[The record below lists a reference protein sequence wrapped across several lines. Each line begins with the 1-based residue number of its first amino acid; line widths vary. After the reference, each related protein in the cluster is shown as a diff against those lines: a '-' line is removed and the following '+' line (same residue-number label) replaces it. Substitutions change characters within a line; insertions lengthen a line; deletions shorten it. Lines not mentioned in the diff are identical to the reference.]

1 MNARES
7 VNKIFSDILTE
18 QNFCSASCFEK
29 NEEPFFYSVKDG
41 ICTERRTRTR
51 RQLKSGLLKNEMT
64 ISDGI
69 EAFTNKLT
77 DDKFYSFELNIK
89 NNNQTVVFISIEFDK
104 KLNACFSIF
113 NKDFDEYDDIIH
125 IDCNLDDAELFISK
139 LHAAILLFDI

>member
-41 ICTERRTRTR
+41 ICTEQRTRTK

-89 NNNQTVVFISIEFDK
+89 NNNQTVVFISVWFDE

-113 NKDFDEYDDIIH
+113 NKEFEEYDDIVH
-125 IDCNLDDAELFISK
+125 IECALDEVELFIK
-139 LHAAILLFDI
+139 KIHAAILLFDI

>member
-29 NEEPFFYSVKDG
+29 NEEPFFYSFKDG
-41 ICTERRTRTR
+41 ICTEQRTRTK

-89 NNNQTVVFISIEFDK
+89 NNNQTVVSISVYFDNE
-104 KLNACFSIF
+104 LNACFSVF
-113 NKDFDEYDDIIH
+113 NKEFEEYDDIVH
-125 IDCNLDDAELFISK
+125 VKCTLNEVELFISK

>member
-7 VNKIFSDILTE
+7 VNKIFSDIFTE

-41 ICTERRTRTR
+41 ICTEQRTRTK

-89 NNNQTVVFISIEFDK
+89 NKSHFCSFPQLYFHRNKQLRKHMFHLVFSRDIHFLKYSKRLKQLNHSQKTSTNK
-104 KLNACFSIF
+104 KRAF
-113 NKDFDEYDDIIH
+113 N
-125 IDCNLDDAELFISK
+125 
-139 LHAAILLFDI
+139 

>member
-1 MNARES
+1 MNARKS

-41 ICTERRTRTR
+41 ICTEQRTRTK

-89 NNNQTVVFISIEFDK
+89 NNNQTIVSISIEFDK

-125 IDCNLDDAELFISK
+125 IDCNLDDAELFVKKI
-139 LHAAILLFDI
+139 HAAILLFDI